1 MDKETIEQI
10 FGDILFNRINVT
22 RSEYTEG
29 TNLADDLGADSL
41 DVIEIAMSVEDAFDF
56 DILDTEIPGLR
67 TVKDY
72 INLISEKLSSKGT
85 A

>member
-10 FGDILFNRINVT
+10 FGDILFNMINVA
-22 RSEYTEG
+22 RSEYTED
-29 TNLADDLGADSL
+29 TNLANDLGADSL
-41 DVIEIAMSVEDAFDF
+41 DVIEIVMSVEDAFDF
-56 DILDTEIPGLR
+56 EILDTEIPDLR

-72 INLISEKLSSKGT
+72 INLITERLSSKGT